1 MENVD
6 LTGGMAAMA
15 DMGLGVGL
23 AAIAFWGFVA
33 VCVLAGVWNG
43 IRKRDAQHET
53 VRRLIESGQPVDE
66 ALLEK
71 LSLVSSGS
79 NERHDRAFYVTGLW
93 LLPSAVGLAVF
104 ALILGNLEPD
114 AVPPILGASALVA
127 CIGIGA
133 LIAGKIAARW
143 YAVDGD

>member
-1 MENVD
+1 MEALD
-6 LTGGMAAMA
+6 LTGGLAVMA

-23 AAIAFWGFVA
+23 AALAFWGFVA
-33 VCVLAGVWNG
+33 VCVVAGVWNG

-53 VRRLIESGQPVDE
+53 VRRLIESGQPIDE
-66 ALLEK
+66 TLLEK
-71 LSLVSSGS
+71 LSLASEGGT
-79 NERHDRAFYVTGLW
+79 ERHDRAFYVTGLW

-114 AVPPILGASALVA
+114 AVPPILGASAMVA

-133 LIAGKIAARW
+133 LVAGRIAARW
-143 YAVDGD
+143 YPANGD

>member
-1 MENVD
+1 M
-6 LTGGMAAMA
+6 
-15 DMGLGVGL
+15 
-23 AAIAFWGFVA
+23 
-33 VCVLAGVWNG
+33 
-43 IRKRDAQHET
+43 
-53 VRRLIESGQPVDE
+53 
-66 ALLEK
+66 
-71 LSLVSSGS
+71 SSSS

-93 LLPSAVGLAVF
+93 LLPISVGLAVF

-143 YAVDGD
+143 YTVNGD